1 MSDSWRLG
9 DKPDIAPHE
18 RETCQN
24 DDQTKVSHG
33 NQTIFLIAQFKVCL
47 NVYYNT
53 GTCIK
58 FAESDPVFNGK
69 IEQLPSIFN
78 DKYYKE

>member
-1 MSDSWRLG
+1 MRITLHTN
-9 DKPDIAPHE
+9 KKKYYN
-18 RETCQN
+18 TYYYN
-24 DDQTKVSHG
+24 TYYY
-33 NQTIFLIAQFKVCL
+33 NTY
-47 NVYYNT
+47 YYNT